1 MNRQR
6 TTSANNRTTPPR
18 GRRGA
23 VVGLLLMTLVF
34 VSMFLAL
41 GVNVIRL
48 RQLQTQLRNV
58 CKASAL
64 AGAAELMDEGA
75 LYGRPDSRDDQMSA
89 RIAACG
95 FGQLNPVDGKRVQL
109 DPNVDNKPTG
119 DIVLGHVD
127 PLGPVGQPID
137 VATLNS
143 TNGVNTVRIT
153 ARMSRNVSNR
163 VTLWMG
169 SLVGLT
175 STDVAVSAQASLDH
189 RVIGFR
195 AEPGVKAPLM
205 PLIAELNA
213 WLEQAEALADAET
226 NDLYTVDPISGA
238 VTAGPDGIPEL
249 TFNSGSALAATAEP
263 ALQDTATNDGAA
275 EAKAPNDANVE
286 DAAKTGAEDD
296 ASQSAGRFAALQLFN
311 EENLSYIW
319 PVRCREGLSLG
330 DLRDYG
336 GALIAQPGGTPV
348 GVETTLPEEVPYGLM
363 DVVGQVR
370 AWPLGE
376 PDGESAW
383 KLTGFAAARIVA
395 VRRLDD
401 GSSQDWQIIL
411 QPATLASGQAVAGV
425 DGLLNPWVAK
435 LELTQ

>member
-1 MNRQR
+1 MNRPR

-34 VSMFLAL
+34 VSIFLAL

-58 CKASAL
+58 CRASAL

-89 RIAACG
+89 RIAACD

-109 DPNVDNKPTG
+109 DPNADNKPTG

-127 PLGPVGQPID
+127 PLGPVGQPIE
-137 VATLNS
+137 VATLTS
-143 TNGVNTVRIT
+143 TNNVNTVRIT

-195 AEPGVKAPLM
+195 AEPGVKAPLV

-249 TFNSGSALAATAEP
+249 TFNSGSALAATDAATAKP
-263 ALQDTATNDGAA
+263 AIEDTATNNSAA
-275 EAKAPNDANVE
+275 EATAPSDAKE
-286 DAAKTGAEDD
+286 SGAEDE
-296 ASQSAGRFAALQLFN
+296 ASQSAGRFAALQLWN

-330 DLRDYG
+330 DLREYG
-336 GALIAQPGGTPV
+336 GALIAQPDGTPV

-395 VRRLDD
+395 VRRIDD
-401 GSSQDWQIIL
+401 GESQDWQIIL

>member
-1 MNRQR
+1 MSRLR

-34 VSMFLAL
+34 VSIFLAL

-58 CKASAL
+58 CRASAL

-109 DPNVDNKPTG
+109 DPNADNKPTG

-137 VATLNS
+137 VATLTS
-143 TNGVNTVRIT
+143 TNNVNTVRIT
-153 ARMSRNVSNR
+153 VRMSRNVSNR

-169 SLVGLT
+169 SLVGMT
-175 STDVAVSAQASLDH
+175 STDVAVSAQASLDR

-195 AEPGVKAPLM
+195 AEPGVKAPLV
-205 PLIAELNA
+205 PLIAEFNA
-213 WLEQAEALADAET
+213 WLDQAEALADAET

-249 TFNSGSALAATAEP
+249 TFNSGSALAATDSTTDDAAVAE
-263 ALQDTATNDGAA
+263 T
-275 EAKAPNDANVE
+275 APNDAQVD
-286 DAAKTGAEDD
+286 DAAKSGAQDD

-348 GVETTLPEEVPYGLM
+348 GVESTLPEELPYGLM

-401 GSSQDWQIIL
+401 GASQDWQIIL

>member
-6 TTSANNRTTPPR
+6 TTSANHRTTPPR

-34 VSMFLAL
+34 VSIFLAL

-75 LYGRPDSRDDQMSA
+75 LFGRPDSRDDQMSA

-195 AEPGVKAPLM
+195 AEPGVKVPLM

-226 NDLYTVDPISGA
+226 NDLYTVDSINGA

-249 TFNSGSALAATAEP
+249 TFNSGSALAATDSTAADATVAEKSP
-263 ALQDTATNDGAA
+263 
-275 EAKAPNDANVE
+275 KDANVD
-286 DAAKTGAEDD
+286 DAAKTDDEDD
-296 ASQSAGRFAALQLFN
+296 ASQSAGRFAALQLRN

-330 DLRDYG
+330 DLRGYG

-383 KLTGFAAARIVA
+383 KLNGFAAARIVA